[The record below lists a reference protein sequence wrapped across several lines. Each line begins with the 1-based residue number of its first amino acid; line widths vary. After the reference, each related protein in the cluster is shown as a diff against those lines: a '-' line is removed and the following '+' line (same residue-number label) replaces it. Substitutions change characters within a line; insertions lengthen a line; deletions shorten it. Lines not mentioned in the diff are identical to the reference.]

1 MATGAAS
8 EFTAAST
15 PPTTSC
21 SERQAARYRRVERL
35 HAIGLELSLLKAGKP
50 LRDQHARVDGAPF
63 YRQCRWRRF
72 MEMRMNMP
80 FTAEQFFDVFARY
93 NMTMWPAQI
102 ALNALAVLALV
113 LVYRARPSEGRW
125 IAGILA
131 ALWAWMAMAYHF
143 AFFTIINPAAWA
155 FGAVS
160 LLGAFWLARV
170 GVVQGRLQFEPTH
183 SLRGWAGAV
192 LVVFALIVYP
202 ALGRMLGH
210 QYPQVPTFGLPC
222 PTTIFTIGVLL
233 FGKAPF
239 PRSVFVVPIL
249 WSIVGSTAA
258 FALGVYQDLGLLVA
272 GLVALLA
279 MIGSSSVA
287 DVAMQRNQRA

>member
-1 MATGAAS
+1 
-8 EFTAAST
+8 
-15 PPTTSC
+15 
-21 SERQAARYRRVERL
+21 
-35 HAIGLELSLLKAGKP
+35 
-50 LRDQHARVDGAPF
+50 
-63 YRQCRWRRF
+63 

-80 FTAEQFFDVFARY
+80 FTTDQFFDVFARY
-93 NMTMWPAQI
+93 NMTLWPAQI

-125 IAGILA
+125 VAAILA

-143 AFFTIINPAAWA
+143 AFFSAINPAAWA

-160 LLGAFWLARV
+160 LLGAFWLAWV
-170 GVVQGRLQFEPTH
+170 GVVQGRLQFEPTN

-202 ALGRMLGH
+202 VLGRMLGH

-222 PTTIFTIGVLL
+222 PTTIFTVGVLL

-272 GLVALLA
+272 GLVALMA
-279 MIGSSSVA
+279 VARSSSVA
-287 DVAMQRNQRA
+287 NAPVERKQRA